1 MTVFI
6 SLVTY
11 HSEADIASCLA
22 ALQQQE
28 PIISIKLALLDNASG
43 DGTVARVREALGI
56 DKDRAQ
62 CGTLEVELTPLH
74 VNLGFSGGHNL
85 NAAAFLESPYEYFLV
100 LNPDVELAPNALAQF
115 VAASKRYQ
123 DRCIITPKLFRKNQ
137 EVLPQ
142 HDTVLLD
149 AAGMELT
156 DDLRHFDRGSN
167 EADRFFQEEAVFGG
181 TGACL
186 FFPKA
191 VLQQLLLR
199 GTERDKDMLQI
210 FPQLAFRYDERA
222 PLFDEGFFAYRE
234 DADLCWRAGHLG
246 IRTMFAPQ
254 VCGTHVRK
262 VLPTNRRELSPVL
275 NGLSVRNRFL
285 LQCNNY
291 FLETMTVSN
300 VLRGLIVRNLL
311 VVGGVCMKEV
321 SSLPYLLDLLKL
333 IPRALERRRILQ
345 QRKYKI

>member
-11 HSEADIASCLA
+11 HSEADIESCLA

-28 PIISIKLALLDNASG
+28 PTMQIKLALLDNASG
-43 DGTVARVREALGI
+43 DGTVARVREALGL
-56 DKDRAQ
+56 DHNPAQ
-62 CGTLEVELTPLH
+62 YGNLDVELMQLH

-85 NAAAFLESPYEYFLV
+85 NAAAFLESSYEYFLV

-123 DRCIITPKLFRKNQ
+123 DRCIITPKLFRKTH
-137 EVLPQ
+137 EASLQ
-142 HDTVLLD
+142 HDASLLD

-167 EADRFFQEEAVFGG
+167 EVDRFFQEEAVFGG

-191 VLQQLLLR
+191 VVQQLLLR
-199 GTERDKDMLQI
+199 GSERDKDILQL
-210 FPQLAFRYDERA
+210 FPQLAFRYEERA

-246 IRTMFAPQ
+246 VRTIFAPQ

-285 LQCNNY
+285 LQYNNY

-300 VLRGLIVRNLL
+300 VLRGLIARNLL
-311 VVGGVCMKEV
+311 VFAGVCLKEV
-321 SSLPYLLDLLKL
+321 ASLPYLLDLLKL
-333 IPRALERRRILQ
+333 IPRARERRRILQ
-345 QRKYKI
+345 LRKRKT